1 LRNERSTTVRK
12 YLYRCGLVAVMVVA
26 LGGTI
31 RAQDQPAA
39 RGGPRVGAIVPLKVQ
54 LVISRYQGDKKIS
67 SVPYMLSVSATEP
80 SPFEETSRLRMGVE
94 IPVSV
99 VSPPTSDSKPTPGG
113 VQAFGTN
120 IDCAARILDN
130 GRFKV
135 TITIEESSPY
145 AGDAKAELPRGTSP
159 VSRAFRVSNVLVL
172 KDGQSEQF
180 STATD
185 RFSGEVVKMDM
196 TISVLK

>member
-1 LRNERSTTVRK
+1 MRK
-12 YLYRCGLVAVMVVA
+12 YLYRCGLVAVLVVA

-67 SVPYMLSVSATEP
+67 SVPYMLSVSAIDI
-80 SPFEETSRLRMGVE
+80 SGPFEDPSRLRMGVE

-99 VSPPTSDSKPTPGG
+99 VAPPTADNKTIPGG
-113 VQAFGTN
+113 VKAFGTN

-135 TITIEESSPY
+135 TITVEESSPY
-145 AGDAKAELPRGTSP
+145 SGDEKSVLTKGTSL
-159 VSRAFRVSNVLVL
+159 VSRAFRISNVLVL

-185 RFSGEVVKMDM
+185 RFSGEVVKMDV